1 MLKDASEM
9 MAEPDEGSPW
19 PIVEYVIPQNHDSK
33 QHDTTELPADH
44 PITLL
49 SEAMKYYNSDAPP
62 FLCPGRRKIPA
73 GSRLEVLLAT
83 NGKRKRPAPP
93 MNLVSREWGS
103 RGTYWTA
110 DLNGER
116 IILKSFRGGPLGGCH
131 YRRWLGPLKGFEG
144 HATAFA
150 VLNAKS
156 NGEASLG
163 KEGRYVE
170 STADKLT
177 QYGQRKGRAP
187 TRGAERKSRR
197 FTTDEALN
205 SEISSFSPP
214 PKENVYYARLKRSV
228 RGSLRKLYG
237 SETENSSSSEHRH
250 QIAKAPSKVLRLN
263 VPGAFAAAP
272 HLDQTIV
279 ERPGKRPKES
289 QSIPNTENV
298 LASKK
303 LVFSESSKRKPPYDL
318 STLTRIA
325 SKRRK
330 HPFGPQNL
338 TENPLDRHAENPAER
353 KVEKPTVPATD
364 AIDTKCQS
372 SATAAIAYN
381 ISPYKQANTNLCF
394 FLPPGD
400 EYVPLKL
407 RSCMNISSFFGAAI
421 EAFELHDQ
429 TEEIQALRITFDH
442 VSEGDQK
449 NTWLVKKT
457 IPDSFEIFLD
467 VVDQLPVWDEG
478 GTCRVRVD
486 IIMRG

>member
-9 MAEPDEGSPW
+9 AAEPEEGSPW
-19 PIVEYVIPQNHDSK
+19 PIVEYVIPQDHDSK

-49 SEAMKYYNSDAPP
+49 SEAMTCYNSDAPP

-73 GSRLEVLLAT
+73 ESRLEVLLAT

-93 MNLVSREWGS
+93 VNLVAREWGS
-103 RGTYWTA
+103 GGTYWTA

-131 YRRWLGPLKGFEG
+131 YRRWLGPRKGFEQ
-144 HATAFA
+144 HATAFG
-150 VLNAKS
+150 VLNAKL
-156 NGEASLG
+156 NGKASLG
-163 KEGRYVE
+163 KEGRYLE
-170 STADKLT
+170 STDRLT
-177 QYGQRKGRAP
+177 QYGQRRGRAP

-197 FTTDEALN
+197 FTTDEALDSEN
-205 SEISSFSPP
+205 SLFSPP
-214 PKENVYYARLKRSV
+214 PKKNVYYPRLKRST
-228 RGSLRKLYG
+228 RGSLRKLY
-237 SETENSSSSEHRH
+237 STETENSSSSEHRR
-250 QIAKAPSKVLRLN
+250 QIAKAPSKALRLN
-263 VPGAFAAAP
+263 VPRGFVATP
-272 HLDQTIV
+272 HLDQTMI
-279 ERPGKRPKES
+279 ERPGKRSKES

-298 LASKK
+298 LAPNK
-303 LVFSESSKRKPPYDL
+303 LGFFESSKRKTPFDL

-330 HPFGPQNL
+330 NPFGPQNL
-338 TENPLDRHAENPAER
+338 TENSLDRHAENPAER
-353 KVEKPTVPATD
+353 KVERPTLPAIDT
-364 AIDTKCQS
+364 IDTKCHPS
-372 SATAAIAYN
+372 PTAAIAFN

-394 FLPPGD
+394 FLPPGND
-400 EYVPLKL
+400 YVPLKL
-407 RSCMNISSFFGAAI
+407 RSCMNMSSFFGAAI
-421 EAFELHDQ
+421 EAFELQDQ
-429 TEEIQALRITFDH
+429 TEEIRALRVMFDPF
-442 VSEGDQK
+442 SGGDQK
-449 NTWLVKKT
+449 DTWLVKKT